1 MMVIRFAVK
10 QIAKIIFSR
19 YFTNNR
25 IAEKICIF
33 AVPKILPAPRG
44 LTY

>member
-19 YFTNNR
+19 YFTNNLV
-25 IAEKICIF
+25 AEKICTF
-33 AVPKILPAPRG
+33 AVPKILSAPGG